1 MIIIKGGER
10 VSIDRMLKAYKKKVR
25 DTKQIIKL
33 KSKKQFLKQ
42 SVVKRKQKL
51 KAIYIQK
58 KFGNKI

>member
-33 KSKKQFLKQ
+33 KSKKQFLKP